1 METSSLDGIRSPTEQ
16 TARGIWDA
24 IESSVL
30 ITSEKRRFMIVLVGL
45 KSGWLDMDGSGWIH
59 FVKHKTTTTTT
70 NGEISSELVFGRA
83 RVTD

>member
-45 KSGWLDMDGSGWIH
+45 KSGWLDMDGSGRIH
-59 FVKHKTTTTTT
+59 FVKHKTTTTT